1 MHDVFW
7 YLIVPFGWELAILGV
22 LLMLSALIHRWQ
34 RLRRERREISERLAS
49 ALMQEPQRVRYT
61 CRHCKKRREAL
72 YLPKGSVCRECWQA
86 LDAYLQEVA

>member
-7 YLIVPFGWELAILGV
+7 YLLVPFGWELTILGV

-34 RLRRERREISERLAS
+34 RLRRERREIAQRLAS
-49 ALMQEPQRVRYT
+49 ALMQEPQRVKWT
-61 CRHCKKRREAL
+61 CRRCKMCHYGL
-72 YLPKGSVCRECWQA
+72 LPMGPVCRECWQA